1 MRSLLPFLVT
11 GMVTGS
17 LYGVAGIGL
26 VLTYRS
32 SGVFNFG
39 HGALAAGAAFIF
51 YSLHFTHGLAWPL
64 AAVLTLLAF
73 ALVVGW
79 VMERIARGLGDV
91 PEAVVVL
98 ATVGFL
104 LAVQGLLFLVYGSET
119 RPFPEFLPSSGFV
132 LAGVNISWSQTISLA
147 IATTSALGLY
157 VFLQCSRM
165 GAAMR
170 AVVDNP
176 TLVALTGQRPVRVR
190 QVAWA
195 IGCAFAA
202 LSGMLLAPTL
212 NLNAVLLT
220 LLVIQAFGACAIGIF
235 SSLPLTYAGGIA
247 VGVGASLATRYVT
260 DRPWNGIPPAVPFL
274 ILVVV
279 LLVIP
284 VSRFPKRRVSL
295 RSIVADAPAPSL
307 RVAAG
312 WGVLALGVLVV
323 LPAVVGNRLPV
334 WIAGLTNV
342 LVFASLALLVWVS
355 GQISLCHAS
364 FVALGATTLSH
375 LTGAGLPWAV
385 ALVLSGLLLVPV
397 GAMVAVP
404 AMRLS
409 GGLYLA
415 LATFGF
421 GLLMQLV
428 IYPSSWMFGFSL
440 SAKASRPQLGPL
452 DASDTALY
460 YVVLAVVVISVVAIV
475 AICRTRLGRLL
486 RAMSETPTMLA
497 THGLGVNMTR
507 LIVFSVSAFFAGIAG
522 ALQVT
527 QFHTVNSLSYGP
539 LQSLLFVAVLAIF
552 GTGLLRGSILAAMAM
567 TVLPRYAVDIPALAF
582 LNDVDRQM
590 LVFGAI
596 AIVAALAV
604 AKRSDMAAWLAAH
617 TPGGAV
623 ARSATSAVTIRAGA
637 VEVPR

>member
-1 MRSLLPFLVT
+1 
-11 GMVTGS
+11 
-17 LYGVAGIGL
+17 
-26 VLTYRS
+26 
-32 SGVFNFG
+32 
-39 HGALAAGAAFIF
+39 
-51 YSLHFTHGLAWPL
+51 
-64 AAVLTLLAF
+64 
-73 ALVVGW
+73 
-79 VMERIARGLGDV
+79 
-91 PEAVVVL
+91 
-98 ATVGFL
+98 
-104 LAVQGLLFLVYGSET
+104 
-119 RPFPEFLPSSGFV
+119 
-132 LAGVNISWSQTISLA
+132 
-147 IATTSALGLY
+147 
-157 VFLQCSRM
+157 
-165 GAAMR
+165 
-170 AVVDNP
+170 
-176 TLVALTGQRPVRVR
+176 
-190 QVAWA
+190 
-195 IGCAFAA
+195 
-202 LSGMLLAPTL
+202 
-212 NLNAVLLT
+212 
-220 LLVIQAFGACAIGIF
+220 
-235 SSLPLTYAGGIA
+235 
-247 VGVGASLATRYVT
+247 
-260 DRPWNGIPPAVPFL
+260 
-274 ILVVV
+274 
-279 LLVIP
+279 
-284 VSRFPKRRVSL
+284 
-295 RSIVADAPAPSL
+295 
-307 RVAAG
+307 
-312 WGVLALGVLVV
+312 
-323 LPAVVGNRLPV
+323 
-334 WIAGLTNV
+334 
-342 LVFASLALLVWVS
+342 
-355 GQISLCHAS
+355 
-364 FVALGATTLSH
+364 
-375 LTGAGLPWAV
+375 
-385 ALVLSGLLLVPV
+385 
-397 GAMVAVP
+397 MVAVP